1 MITFKEAVNTLVGLH
16 YFAEKFQKI
25 IQPYTIKIEKENVI
39 VYKNSIE
46 KIKEELKTAINNY
59 KKANKTHNKFI
70 LQTEQNNEKYIFK
83 IHQIENDEIT
93 KTHTFNTTL
102 TEKEIR
108 QYKVNAVKHL
118 SLIDLLKNTNHE
130 NEIQNFYNEFVKQEV
145 DNTLDESWLDISD
158 FLKENSIYNY
168 KQKEI
173 NHFKSLNEEEKHI
186 FAYANAYTYVD
197 MLLTRPLNY
206 LFEHYNLEYINIAF
220 EEIEFVE
227 D

>member
-16 YFAEKFQKI
+16 YFGEKFQKI

-59 KKANKTHNKFI
+59 EKANKTHNKFI

-130 NEIQNFYNEFVKQEV
+130 NEIQNLKYDITITDNYNYNDWSLTNEIEDAKETF
-145 DNTLDESWLDISD
+145 NLTLDE
-158 FLKENSIYNY
+158 
-168 KQKEI
+168 
-173 NHFKSLNEEEKHI
+173 
-186 FAYANAYTYVD
+186 
-197 MLLTRPLNY
+197 
-206 LFEHYNLEYINIAF
+206 INISNIDHIITNTLEKFKQNSKLANLF
-220 EEIEFVE
+220 N
-227 D
+227 

>member
-1 MITFKEAVNTLVGLH
+1 MINFKDVVYTQIDMH
-16 YFAEKFQKI
+16 YFGEKFQKI

-93 KTHTFNTTL
+93 KTHIFNTTL

-108 QYKVNAVKHL
+108 QYKVDAVKHL
-118 SLIDLLKNTNHE
+118 SLIKLLKNTNHE
-130 NEIQNFYNEFVKQEV
+130 NEIQNFYDKFVEQEV
-145 DNTLDESWLDISD
+145 DNTLDEGWLASLD
-158 FLKENSIYNY
+158 FHKENSIYNY
-168 KQKEI
+168 KEKEI
-173 NHFKSLNEEEKHI
+173 NHFKTLSEDEKHI
-186 FAYANAYTYVD
+186 FAYAHAYTYVN

-206 LFEHYNLEYINIAF
+206 LFEHYDLEYINIAF
-220 EEIEFVE
+220 EEIEFIV
-227 D
+227 

>member
-1 MITFKEAVNTLVGLH
+1 MITFEDAVNTLIGLH
-16 YFAEKFQKI
+16 YFAEKFQKALQPYI
-25 IQPYTIKIEKENVI
+25 IQTEKDNVI

-46 KIKEELKTAINNY
+46 KIKEELKKAINDY
-59 KKANKTHNKFI
+59 KEANRTNNNFI
-70 LQTEQNNEKYIFK
+70 LQIEKDNEKYIFK

-102 TEKEIR
+102 TEKEIK

-130 NEIQNFYNEFVKQEV
+130 NEIQNFYNEFVEQEV

-220 EEIEFVE
+220 NEIEFVE

>member
-1 MITFKEAVNTLVGLH
+1 MNINEAFHKIVDMS

-59 KKANKTHNKFI
+59 KKANKTNFI

-83 IHQIENDEIT
+83 IHQRENDEIT
-93 KTHTFNTTL
+93 KTHIFNTTL

-108 QYKVNAVKHL
+108 QYKVDAVKHL

-130 NEIQNFYNEFVKQEV
+130 NEIQNFYNEFVEQEV

>member
-1 MITFKEAVNTLVGLH
+1 MITFKEAVNTLIGLH
-16 YFAEKFQKI
+16 YFGEKFQKI

-39 VYKNSIE
+39 VYKNSIK
-46 KIKEELKTAINNY
+46 KIKEELKTAINDY
-59 KKANKTHNKFI
+59 EKANKTNFI

-93 KTHTFNTTL
+93 KTHIFNTTL

-108 QYKVNAVKHL
+108 QYKVDAVKHL

-130 NEIQNFYNEFVKQEV
+130 NEIQNFYNEFVEQEV
-145 DNTLDESWLDISD
+145 DNTLDEGWLASLD
-158 FLKENSIYNY
+158 FHKENSIYNY

-186 FAYANAYTYVD
+186 FAYAKAYTYVD

-206 LFEHYNLEYINIAF
+206 LLEHYNLEYINIAF
-220 EEIEFVE
+220 NEIEFVE

>member
-16 YFAEKFQKI
+16 YFGEKFQKI

-59 KKANKTHNKFI
+59 EKANKTNFI

-83 IHQIENDEIT
+83 IHQIENNEIT
-93 KTHTFNTTL
+93 KTHIFNTTL

-130 NEIQNFYNEFVKQEV
+130 NEIQNFYNEFVEQEV

-173 NHFKSLNEEEKHI
+173 KHFKSLSEEEKHI

-206 LFEHYNLEYINIAF
+206 LFEHYELEYINIAF
-220 EEIEFVE
+220 EEIEFIV
-227 D
+227 